1 MSAEYTRSGAK
12 GSKDVEASYIRSPRN
27 NTRNVYTKARKIQ
40 QSNYHKSRCF
50 VWNISFN
57 FYSLYFS
64 WFIILRVDVFQIDLH
79 LMP

>member
-12 GSKDVEASYIRSPRN
+12 GSKDVEATYIRSPRN

-50 VWNISFN
+50 V
-57 FYSLYFS
+57 
-64 WFIILRVDVFQIDLH
+64 
-79 LMP
+79 